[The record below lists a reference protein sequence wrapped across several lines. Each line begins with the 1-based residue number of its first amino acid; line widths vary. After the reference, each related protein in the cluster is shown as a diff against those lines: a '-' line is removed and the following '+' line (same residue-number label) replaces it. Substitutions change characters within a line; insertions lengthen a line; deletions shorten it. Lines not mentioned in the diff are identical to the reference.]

1 MSRNKLPPVMG
12 ESLRCNDEDA
22 YKYVATRTPFNGGV
36 FRAQWRSND
45 HTPDERYVVTA
56 WDVGNVF
63 GRHDRKQTPNA
74 FIPVLIWEG
83 RNGYGLWYGVSGDN
97 AWVCNALTCDIAMEG
112 ETVYPLTAK
121 DMLVMQHY
129 GIGGV
134 SAAMAGT
141 GISEGEDS
149 HHLDTTMKKI
159 MHVLDWVEDYAS
171 SGDLPNQGEPT
182 TNHIVYLTRE
192 LLSSARR
199 EEQA

>member
-22 YKYVATRTPFNGGV
+22 YKYVATRTPFNGNV

-45 HTPDERYVVTA
+45 HSCDRRYVVSA
-56 WDVGNVF
+56 WDISRQENRAGKTF
-63 GRHDRKQTPNA
+63 TP
-74 FIPVLIWEG
+74 ILIWEG

-134 SAAMAGT
+134 AAAIAGT
-141 GISEGEDS
+141 GIEEGEQTGIYA
-149 HHLDTTMKKI
+149 LDNDEGEKK
-159 MHVLDWVEDYAS
+159 
-171 SGDLPNQGEPT
+171 
-182 TNHIVYLTRE
+182 
-192 LLSSARR
+192 
-199 EEQA
+199 